1 MKLNGD
7 EKTIFSISLLTIIIT
22 LEDASFQAQMMG
34 LSAGNS
40 YICAV
45 GKIHS
50 TFTPYSDDDMIYELL
65 QYELSAGHTEAVL
78 FFYDNLI
85 FFCLHLILNL

>member
-1 MKLNGD
+1 MKLKGD
-7 EKTIFSISLLTIIIT
+7 EKRFFNQLVNNYYKTP
-22 LEDASFQAQMMG
+22 EDASFQAQMMG

-65 QYELSAGHTEAVL
+65 QYELSAGPTEAVL
-78 FFYDNLI
+78 FSMTI
-85 FFCLHLILNL
+85 FTFSCLHLILNL